1 MGAAVAT
8 PDLGRAPEIEDN
20 TVMKPAN
27 AVLPR
32 IRNRIRKLGSCDRL
46 LLLLTV
52 AWTILGIPGN
62 YLRVHGPMDGARQFG
77 TLPWMIQILWM
88 VLLAAIVGVIAYS
101 VILRQRRP
109 ADYGFSFN
117 RGGVA
122 SLAIL
127 AVIHVYLAISG
138 KFVLSATG
146 SFFLLT
152 VFGSFMEELAFR
164 VIAIDKLI
172 LLMDGIKAKAFW
184 AILASS
190 VLWCVPHVVSKP
202 PSQLVG
208 GIFFGGLLFGYIYYK
223 SKSILLPAWIHVVAN
238 AGYAGGVLI
247 AALYCLIG
255 IVDSTV
261 GLRNKHTS
269 RSAVA

>member
-1 MGAAVAT
+1 
-8 PDLGRAPEIEDN
+8 
-20 TVMKPAN
+20 MKSAN
-27 AVLPR
+27 DVLPR

-52 AWTILGIPGN
+52 GWTFLGIPGN
-62 YLRVHGPMDGARQFG
+62 YFRVHGPLDGARQFR
-77 TLPWMIQILWM
+77 TLPLLIQILWM

-101 VILRQRRP
+101 VIRQQRRP

-127 AVIHVYLAISG
+127 AVIHVYLVISG

-146 SFFLLT
+146 SFFLLA

-172 LLMDGIKAKAFW
+172 LLMDGINAKAFW
-184 AILASS
+184 AILASA
-190 VLWCVPHVVSKP
+190 VLWCVPHVVSTP

-208 GIFFGGLLFGYIYYK
+208 GIFFGGLFFGFIYYK
-223 SKSILLPAWIHVVAN
+223 SRSILLPAWIHVVAN
-238 AGYAGGVLI
+238 AGYPGGVLI

>member
-1 MGAAVAT
+1 
-8 PDLGRAPEIEDN
+8 
-20 TVMKPAN
+20 MKSAN
-27 AVLPR
+27 DVLPR

-52 AWTILGIPGN
+52 GWTFLGIPGN
-62 YLRVHGPMDGARQFG
+62 YFRVHGPLDGARQFR
-77 TLPWMIQILWM
+77 TLP
-88 VLLAAIVGVIAYS
+88 LLI
-101 VILRQRRP
+101 RQQRRP
-109 ADYGFSFN
+109 SDYGFSFN

-127 AVIHVYLAISG
+127 AVIHVYLVISG

-146 SFFLLT
+146 SFFLLA

-172 LLMDGIKAKAFW
+172 LLMDGINAKAFW
-184 AILASS
+184 AILASA
-190 VLWCVPHVVSKP
+190 VLWCVPHVVSTP

-208 GIFFGGLLFGYIYYK
+208 GIFFGGLFFGFIYYK
-223 SKSILLPAWIHVVAN
+223 SRSILLPAWIHVVAN
-238 AGYAGGVLI
+238 AGYPGGVLI